1 MSEPHIDYSS
11 SNADE
16 LLELDNQL
24 CFTLHAAARLVVRQY
39 RLTLDEL
46 GLTHPQYLVL
56 LVLWAWDR
64 DKMPRPT
71 VHALGER
78 LELDSGTLTPLL
90 KRLENR
96 DLVTRTVPP
105 HDRRERYIHLTS
117 AGRELRERAQH
128 VPVSLLKKGPLPL
141 REITQ
146 LRDQVNRLRT
156 ALATGEYPGV

>member
-1 MSEPHIDYSS
+1 MAETQSDYSNS
-11 SNADE
+11 GSTD

-24 CFTLHAAARLVVRQY
+24 CFALHAAARLVVRQY
-39 RLTLDEL
+39 RLTLEEL

-78 LELDSGTLTPLL
+78 LDLDSGTLTPLL
-90 KRLENR
+90 KRLESR
-96 DLVTRTVPP
+96 ELITRTIPP
-105 HDRRERYIHLTS
+105 HDRRERYIHLTE
-117 AGRELRERAQH
+117 AGRELRARAQH
-128 VPVSLLKKGPLPL
+128 IPVSLLKKGPLPVS
-141 REITQ
+141 EIVQ

-156 ALATGEYPGV
+156 ALATGEYPG

>member
-1 MSEPHIDYSS
+1 MAEPYEYPTAG
-11 SNADE
+11 ADE
-16 LLELDNQL
+16 LLELDDQL

-90 KRLENR
+90 KRLESR
-96 DLVTRTVPP
+96 KLLTRTIPP
-105 HDRRERYIHLTS
+105 HDRRKRYIHLTD
-117 AGRELRERAQH
+117 AGRELRQRAQH
-128 VPVSLLKKGPLPL
+128 VPISLLKKGPLPL
-141 REITQ
+141 REIVE
-146 LRDQVNRLRT
+146 LRDRVNRLRN
-156 ALATGEYPGV
+156 ALATGEYPSD